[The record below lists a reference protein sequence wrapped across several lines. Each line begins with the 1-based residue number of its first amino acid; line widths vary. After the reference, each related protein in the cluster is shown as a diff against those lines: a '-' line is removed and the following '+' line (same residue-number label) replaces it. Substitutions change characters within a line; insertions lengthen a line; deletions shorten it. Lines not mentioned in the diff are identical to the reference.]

1 MADIIMDRENANNS
15 AKYTVH
21 PCATTWRVSRPG
33 AIWQGSPVV
42 LYSAMEP
49 HTSEV
54 AIVHGARSGVSG
66 HGHGA
71 REAEQKKGR
80 ALTWFLI
87 PLVPASSESCWE
99 LWVHHTRETSNQSLH
114 FRSEASELGA
124 CQDFSLSRAVSHS
137 SSSSLPRFSQTKY

>member
-1 MADIIMDRENANNS
+1 MDRENANNS

-21 PCATTWRVSRPG
+21 PWAPIWRVWRPQTIWLG
-33 AIWQGSPVV
+33 SHVLLYFAI
-42 LYSAMEP
+42 EP
-49 HTSEV
+49 HTSKK

-66 HGHGA
+66 HGHDA
-71 REAEQKKGR
+71 REAKQKKGR

-124 CQDFSLSRAVSHS
+124 CQDFSLSCAVSHS